1 MSRQGDAGGT
11 TGFDDWCSQAAC
23 MGNQCGAFKARVA
36 YALRYA
42 ISQLVLK
49 CLVPGVPDFYQGCED
64 WTFTLTDPDNR
75 RPVDFVNASDRLA
88 HSYDTSGMASRNL
101 KMRTNLLQQA
111 IRWGGRPRSLSGA
124 K

>member
-42 ISQLVLK
+42 IHDL
-49 CLVPGVPDFYQGCED
+49 
-64 WTFTLTDPDNR
+64 
-75 RPVDFVNASDRLA
+75 
-88 HSYDTSGMASRNL
+88 
-101 KMRTNLLQQA
+101 
-111 IRWGGRPRSLSGA
+111 GGRRSETDALEVGSLRRHRGSRRGRL
-124 K
+124 